1 MCQHFW
7 LRRSGIAGLHRRL
20 PWAVSLAAG
29 LVIVSTGP
37 VLAQGVAPAT
47 SDRMPL
53 GITAAPEVISGY
65 DSALTGAINM
75 SQALGAYSFYNN
87 GVIGQNTLSW
97 VVDANYV
104 WGGHEALANLGLTS
118 GSSDAV
124 TSVGAHATA
133 CAMLLGGR
141 PAAPSL
147 NASGQPS
154 YSVLN
159 TGIAWGTSLGS
170 SAIATSINSDGS
182 FEMSQQSVVSGYT
195 VAASL
200 ADVISTS
207 IGQSP
212 DPAAIGTLG
221 GLVDALARS
230 HSHTTIVAAAGN
242 AGEAATAAD
251 RMLGSPASGYNVIS
265 VGATG
270 DFASAS
276 DYTSAASFS
285 SRGPLT
291 TQWYD
296 GTTVYSAAGGS
307 ATRAG
312 VDLVAPGVN
321 LVSAAYVPGS
331 NATNLY
337 YLGLAG
343 TSFAT
348 PLVAGGASL
357 LVSEARS
364 SALFSNS
371 VDAAT
376 QSVVIKSTLLN
387 SADKL
392 AGWSNGQVLSAGV
405 LTTTQG
411 LDWTQGAG
419 SLDLAKAYEQFS
431 AGTRDVAG
439 TASNLSAQVADSGW
453 DYGAIDLGD
462 TNRYALS
469 GVPTAHQTLTVT
481 LDWLR
486 DRIWDDTLAGGT
498 GDYRDLAQ
506 ADLDLSVWN
515 VSAGGAGTLVAQ
527 SISRVNTVE
536 HLSFDLLSAGLYE
549 LRVGY
554 NRNLFDL
561 TADESY
567 AAQDYGLSWAVGAP
581 VVIAVPEPSSWAM
594 LLGAAVTGGL
604 AWRRRKGRG
613 QKKSPREAYPLV
625 QSMR

>member
-1 MCQHFW
+1 MHQHVW
-7 LRRSGIAGLHRRL
+7 PRRPSITGCDRRL
-20 PWAVSLAAG
+20 PWVFPLAVG
-29 LVIVSTGP
+29 LIIVWTGP
-37 VLAQGVAPAT
+37 VSAQGVAPAT
-47 SDRMPL
+47 SDVVPL
-53 GITAAPEVISGY
+53 GTTAAPEVISGY
-65 DSALTGAINM
+65 NSALTGAINI

-87 GVIGQNTLSW
+87 GIIGQNTLSW

-104 WGGHEALANLGLTS
+104 WGGHEALTNLGLTS

-141 PAAPSL
+141 PAAASL
-147 NASGQPS
+147 NASGQLS

-159 TGIAWGTSLGS
+159 TGIAWGTALGS
-170 SAIATSINSDGS
+170 SAIATSINSDGT
-182 FEMSQQSVVSGYT
+182 FNVSQQSMVTGYT
-195 VAASL
+195 IAASL

-212 DPAAIGTLG
+212 DPGAIGTLG

-230 HSHTTIVAAAGN
+230 HSQTTIVAAAGN
-242 AGEAATAAD
+242 AGAAATAAE

-270 DFASAS
+270 DSTSAS
-276 DYTSAASFS
+276 DYTAVASFS
-285 SRGPLT
+285 SRGPLI

-296 GTTVYSAAGGS
+296 GTTVYSAADGS

-312 VDLVAPGVN
+312 IDLVAPGVN

-331 NATNLY
+331 TATNLY
-337 YLGLAG
+337 YVGLAG

-364 SALFSNS
+364 SALFSNV

-387 SADKL
+387 SAEKL
-392 AGWSNGQVLSAGV
+392 AGWSNGQALSAGV

-419 SLDLAKAYEQFS
+419 SLDLAKAYDQYS

-439 TASNLSAQVADSGW
+439 TMSNLSAQVADSGW
-453 DYGAIDLGD
+453 DYGAVDLGD

-469 GVPTAHQTLTVT
+469 GVQTAQQTLTVT

-486 DRIWDDTLAGGT
+486 NRIWSDALGSGT
-498 GDYRDLAQ
+498 GDYRDVAQ

-515 VSAGGAGTLVAQ
+515 VSAGGAGALVAR
-527 SISRVNTVE
+527 SISLVNTVE
-536 HLSFDLLSAGLYE
+536 HLSFDLPSAGLYE

-554 NRNLFDL
+554 DRNLFDL
-561 TADESY
+561 TADKSY
-567 AAQDYGLSWAVGAP
+567 AAQDYGLSWAVGPP
-581 VVIAVPEPSSWAM
+581 VVIGVPEPSSWAM
-594 LLGAAVTGGL
+594 LLGAAVTGGF
-604 AWRRRKGRG
+604 AWRRRKSRRR
-613 QKKSPREAYPLV
+613 KK
-625 QSMR
+625 

>member
-1 MCQHFW
+1 MRPHLW
-7 LRRSGIAGLHRRL
+7 PRRPSVIGFDRRL
-20 PWAVSLAAG
+20 TWVSSIAVG
-29 LVIVSTGP
+29 LIIVSTAR

-141 PAAPSL
+141 PAAPYL
-147 NASGQPS
+147 NASGQPY

-230 HSHTTIVAAAGN
+230 HSQTTIVAAAGN
-242 AGEAATAAD
+242 AGAAATAAE

-270 DFASAS
+270 DYTSAS
-276 DYTSAASFS
+276 DYTSVAPFS

-331 NATNLY
+331 NAPHLY

-364 SALFSNS
+364 SSLFSNS

-387 SADKL
+387 SAAKL
-392 AGWSNGQVLSAGV
+392 AGWSNGQALSAGV

-453 DYGAIDLGD
+453 DYGAIDLGN

-469 GVPTAHQTLTVT
+469 GVQTAHQTLTVT

-554 NRNLFDL
+554 TRNLFDL

-604 AWRRRKGRG
+604 AWRHRKRRG
-613 QKKSPREAYPLV
+613 QK
-625 QSMR
+625 M